1 MNTKETIMRAN
12 SSLAAAILVLGL
24 SATSAMADT
33 YTSANFTFGV
43 FGGNANSQ
51 PPFQGVIAPW
61 PAGGTFTGSLVFD
74 NNLVPGGGS
83 GFQNVLFSSFP
94 DIGTIPPATALSL
107 AFNGLPAFTLAGA
120 QLGQAGIQYNNGV
133 FAGLFY
139 ISDFNYLGNPY
150 ELQIQGGSLD
160 IVPIVNGF
168 PAFQP
173 LVSGFVSGPLTNEQS
188 YTPPPPTIGGVPEP
202 STWAM
207 MILGFAGIGFMA
219 YRRKSKPALMA
230 A

>member
-1 MNTKETIMRAN
+1 MRVN

-83 GFQNVLFSSFP
+83 GFQNVFFSSFP

-120 QLGQAGIQYNNGV
+120 QLGQAAIQYNNGV

-173 LVSGFVSGPLTNEQS
+173 LVNGFVSGPLTNEQS
-188 YTPPPPTIGGVPEP
+188 YTPPPPTVGGVPEP

-207 MILGFAGIGFMA
+207 MLLGFTGIGFMA

>member
-1 MNTKETIMRAN
+1 MMRVN
-12 SSLAAAILVLGL
+12 YSLAAAILVLGL

-33 YTSANFTFGV
+33 YTSANFTFDV
-43 FGGNANSQ
+43 NGGNANSQ

-74 NNLVPGGGS
+74 NDLVPGGSS
-83 GFQNVLFSSFP
+83 GLQNVFFSSFP
-94 DIGTIPPATALSL
+94 DIGTIPSATALSL

-120 QLGQAGIQYNNGV
+120 QSGEAAIQYNNGV

-139 ISDFNYLGNPY
+139 ISDFTYLGNPY

-160 IVPIVNGF
+160 IVPIVDGV
-168 PAFQP
+168 PTFQN
-173 LVSGFVSGPLTNEQS
+173 LVSGSVSGPLTNEQS
-188 YTPPPPTIGGVPEP
+188 FTPPSTTVGAVPEP

-207 MILGFAGIGFMA
+207 MILGFAGVGLMA

-230 A
+230 T